1 MDRYED
7 RMMEIRAS
15 PAKKQKHQL
24 NSHDEERRSYAAVV
38 RASLFSA
45 ANDLESHDD
54 ASSSQKKSETSS
66 SSRTV
71 IVVEAGG
78 GCRPRT
84 TPTLT
89 SRHSQIRRQQQP
101 LQPQSF
107 DVQPFLRQ
115 LDDCIEMEAKYRGS
129 VQPSS
134 AQVSPVSPGIVESA
148 TITSGM
154 RDGSAHVLR
163 CLKVWYDLPSDV
175 FFNAISSIDR
185 FLSKMKVSLKAITS
199 ALLVSNFELELHLR
213 HWLSNQ

>member
-54 ASSSQKKSETSS
+54 ASSSQKKSEASS

-89 SRHSQIRRQQQP
+89 
-101 LQPQSF
+101 
-107 DVQPFLRQ
+107 
-115 LDDCIEMEAKYRGS
+115 A
-129 VQPSS
+129 
-134 AQVSPVSPGIVESA
+134 SA
-148 TITSGM
+148 TAST
-154 RDGSAHVLR
+154 RAKETR
-163 CLKVWYDLPSDV
+163 
-175 FFNAISSIDR
+175 
-185 FLSKMKVSLKAITS
+185 
-199 ALLVSNFELELHLR
+199 
-213 HWLSNQ
+213 